1 MWKPTLLL
9 GIVVTVWLLVKHVG
23 VAQVS
28 NNPRDKGYEQPSW
41 EVVHGFRPKTPLY
54 AAVKGDGKLV
64 VVGSGDGLLLL
75 SEDGSPKNLKEQNSS
90 TYLSLFGVAFGG
102 RRFVAVGDDGTI
114 ISSPDGKT
122 WTLHHKNPWC
132 QGGSACYSAFHDIA
146 YGAGRFV
153 SVSTRGQV
161 MVSEDGFNWVEAG
174 YVYLRGPDDS
184 IYNFRV
190 YSLLHDGRSFV
201 AFGEPWPAPKES
213 VVVGYSLDG
222 VSWRT
227 QNLPFI
233 MRVAKAVHAE
243 GKYVVVGDEG
253 KVLFSEGGANWTMR
267 KLDTESRLVDVAYG
281 AGVFVALS
289 SDGTVFRSE
298 NGTRWSKTGSIS
310 DNSLLQTSLL
320 DSVSF
325 SGLAYV
331 DGEFLALTS
340 SGSILASED
349 GIDWALAY
357 PPLHEI
363 SKERRTGPPNFVGVA
378 PFRRGFV
385 ALDYENVLWFSR
397 EGSSWEILY
406 RLPFEEQVEGIASG
420 NDTLLILDEK
430 GNLYASKNGTQWN
443 RYRSPCREEDKWNRL
458 TYTSKWG
465 FVIYGRCGVFAS
477 KDGVSWSRMVE
488 KLPPGE
494 LSSFPIFFST
504 PFFVCD
510 GYLIAVS
517 QNKSDVNRLWVSENG
532 KEWRLTNLPDNSHLD
547 LHPGIPPFPKALACG
562 KGTLAL
568 VGSSG
573 FLYVSKNGVA
583 WSKVDIDTNTYFTDV
598 IHTGNEFIAVGAKG
612 AIYTSPEGLSWTK
625 EPSGTGRSLY
635 GVTHR
640 DGTAIAIGPWGL
652 VLASKRNKY

>member
-9 GIVVTVWLLVKHVG
+9 GIVVTVWLLVKHAG
-23 VAQVS
+23 VAQAS

-41 EVVHGFRPKTPLY
+41 EVVHGFHPRTPLY
-54 AAVKGDGKLV
+54 AAAKGDGKLV
-64 VVGSGDGLLLL
+64 VVGRGDGLLLL

-90 TYLSLFGVAFGG
+90 TYLPLFGVAFGG
-102 RRFVAVGDDGTI
+102 GRFVAVGDNGVI

-122 WTLHHKNPWC
+122 WTLHHQNLWC
-132 QGGSACYSAFHDIA
+132 WGGSGCYSAFYDVA

-153 SVSTRGQV
+153 TVSTKGEV
-161 MVSEDGFNWVEAG
+161 MVSGDGFNWVEAG
-174 YVYLRGPDDS
+174 VVYLRGHDDS

-190 YSLLHDGRSFV
+190 YSLLHDGRRFV
-201 AFGEPWPAPKES
+201 AFGEPWFAPEES

-233 MRVAKAVHAE
+233 MRVAKAVYAK

-267 KLDTESRLVDVAYG
+267 KLDTESDLVGVAYG

-310 DNSLLQTSLL
+310 DNTLLWSSLL

-363 SKERRTGPPNFVGVA
+363 SKEKRTGPSSFIGVV

-385 ALDYENVLWFSR
+385 ALDGENALWFSR
-397 EGSSWEILY
+397 EGSSCEILHY
-406 RLPFEEQVEGIASG
+406 LPFKERVEGIASG
-420 NDTLLILDEK
+420 NDTLLILEEK
-430 GNLYASKNGTQWN
+430 GNLYVSKNGTQWN
-443 RYRSPCREEDKWNRL
+443 KYRGPCREDERIAL

-465 FVIYGRCGVFAS
+465 FVIYGQCGVFAS

-494 LSSFPIFFST
+494 LSWSI

-510 GYLIAVS
+510 GYLIAAS
-517 QNKSDVNRLWVSENG
+517 ENKKGDVARFWVSENG
-532 KEWRLTNLPDNSHLD
+532 KEWKMTNLPSIDYLRLD
-547 LHPGIPPFPKALACG
+547 GYPGIPPLPTALACG

-568 VGSSG
+568 VGSTG
-573 FLYVSKNGVA
+573 FLYASKNGVT
-583 WSKVDIDTNTYFTDV
+583 WSKVNIDRNTRFTDV

-612 AIYTSPEGLSWTK
+612 AIYSSPEGLSWTK
-625 EPSGTGRSLY
+625 EPSGTSRSLY

-652 VLASKRNKY
+652 VLASKRNK

>member
-1 MWKPTLLL
+1 MWKHTLLL
-9 GIVVTVWLLVKHVG
+9 GIVVTVWLLVKHAG

-28 NNPRDKGYEQPSW
+28 NNLRDKGYEQPLW
-41 EVVHGFRPKTPLY
+41 EVVHGFRPKTSLN
-54 AAVKGDGKLV
+54 AVAKGDGKLV

-75 SEDGSPKNLKEQNSS
+75 SEDSSPKNLKEQNSS
-90 TYLSLFGVAFGG
+90 TDQPLFGVAFGG
-102 RRFVAVGDDGTI
+102 GRFVAVGDNGVI
-114 ISSPDGKT
+114 ISSSDGKT
-122 WTLHHKNPWC
+122 WTLHHENPWC
-132 QGGSACYSAFHDIA
+132 QGGPLCYSVFEDIA

-153 SVSTRGQV
+153 TVSTKGEV

-174 YVYLRGPDDS
+174 VVYLRDNEFGS
-184 IYNFRV
+184 NFRV
-190 YSLLHDGRSFV
+190 YSLLHDGRRFV
-201 AFGEPWPAPKES
+201 AFGKRRFFPEEP

-227 QNLPFI
+227 QDLPFA
-233 MRVAKAVHAE
+233 MMGGKAVYAK

-267 KLDTESRLVDVAYG
+267 KLDTESYLVGVAYG

-310 DNSLLQTSLL
+310 DNTLLQSSLL

-331 DGEFLALTS
+331 DGKFLALTS

-363 SKERRTGPPNFVGVA
+363 SKEERTGSPSFIGVV

-385 ALDYENVLWFSR
+385 ALDGENTLWFSR
-397 EGSSWEILY
+397 EGSSWEILQY
-406 RLPFEEQVEGIASG
+406 LPFKDQVEGIASG

-443 RYRSPCREEDKWNRL
+443 RYRSPCREEDKWNTL

-465 FVIYGRCGVFAS
+465 FVIYGQCGVFAS

-494 LSSFPIFFST
+494 LSSFPIFPFT

-510 GYLIAVS
+510 GYLITVT
-517 QNKSDVNRLWVSENG
+517 QNKNRVNRLWVSENG
-532 KEWRLTNLPDNSHLD
+532 KEWKLTNLPDHSDLD
-547 LHPGIPPFPKALACG
+547 LHPRIPPFPKVLACG
-562 KGTLAL
+562 KETLAL

-573 FLYVSKNGVA
+573 FLYVSKNGVT
-583 WSKVDIDTNTYFTDV
+583 WSKVDIDRNTYFTDV
-598 IHTGNEFIAVGAKG
+598 IHTGSEFIAVGTKG
-612 AIYTSPEGLSWTK
+612 AIYSSPEGLSWTK

-640 DGTAIAIGPWGL
+640 DGTAIAIGRWGV
-652 VLASKRNKY
+652 VLASKRNK

>member
-1 MWKPTLLL
+1 VLL
-9 GIVVTVWLLVKHVG
+9 
-23 VAQVS
+23 
-28 NNPRDKGYEQPSW
+28 
-41 EVVHGFRPKTPLY
+41 
-54 AAVKGDGKLV
+54 
-64 VVGSGDGLLLL
+64 
-75 SEDGSPKNLKEQNSS
+75 
-90 TYLSLFGVAFGG
+90 
-102 RRFVAVGDDGTI
+102 
-114 ISSPDGKT
+114 
-122 WTLHHKNPWC
+122 
-132 QGGSACYSAFHDIA
+132 
-146 YGAGRFV
+146 
-153 SVSTRGQV
+153 
-161 MVSEDGFNWVEAG
+161 
-174 YVYLRGPDDS
+174 
-184 IYNFRV
+184 
-190 YSLLHDGRSFV
+190 
-201 AFGEPWPAPKES
+201 
-213 VVVGYSLDG
+213 
-222 VSWRT
+222 
-227 QNLPFI
+227 
-233 MRVAKAVHAE
+233 
-243 GKYVVVGDEG
+243 
-253 KVLFSEGGANWTMR
+253 SEGGANWTMR
-267 KLDTESRLVDVAYG
+267 KLDTESSLVGVAYG

-298 NGTRWSKTGSIS
+298 NGTHWSKTGSIG

-320 DSVSF
+320 GSVSF

-331 DGEFLALTS
+331 DGQFLALTS

-349 GIDWALAY
+349 GVDWALAY

-363 SKERRTGPPNFVGVA
+363 SKEERTGPSSFIGVV

-385 ALDYENVLWFSR
+385 ALDGENVLWFSR

-406 RLPFEEQVEGIASG
+406 RLPFEEGVEGIASG

-443 RYRSPCREEDKWNRL
+443 RYRGPCREEDKWNTL

-465 FVIYGRCGVFAS
+465 FVIYGECGVFVS

-494 LSSFPIFFST
+494 LSWFPIFPPT

-517 QNKSDVNRLWVSENG
+517 QNKSRVNRLWVSENG
-532 KEWRLTNLPDNSHLD
+532 KEWKLTNLPDHSDLD

-583 WSKVDIDTNTYFTDV
+583 WSKVDVDRNTYFTDV
-598 IHTGNEFIAVGAKG
+598 IHTGNEFIAVGTKG
-612 AIYTSPEGLSWTK
+612 AIYSSPEGLSWTK
-625 EPSGTGRSLY
+625 EPSGTSRSLY

-640 DGTAIAIGPWGL
+640 DGTAIAFGPWGL
-652 VLASKRNKY
+652 VLASKRNK

>member
-1 MWKPTLLL
+1 MWKPILLL
-9 GIVVTVWLLVKHVG
+9 GIVVTVWLLVKHAG

-41 EVVHGFRPKTPLY
+41 EVVHGFRPKTPLN

-64 VVGSGDGLLLL
+64 VVGGGDGLLLL

-90 TYLSLFGVAFGG
+90 TYLPLFGVAFGG
-102 RRFVAVGDDGTI
+102 GRFVAVGDSGTI

-132 QGGSACYSAFHDIA
+132 QGGSACYSAFQDIS

-174 YVYLRGPDDS
+174 YVYLRGHDNLS
-184 IYNFRV
+184 YNFRV
-190 YSLLHDGRSFV
+190 YSLLHDGRRFV

-227 QNLPFI
+227 QSLPFT
-233 MRVAKAVHAE
+233 MRVVKAVHAE
-243 GKYVVVGDEG
+243 GKYVVVGYEG
-253 KVLFSEGGANWTMR
+253 EVLFSEGGANWTMR
-267 KLDTESRLVDVAYG
+267 KLDTKSRPVGVAYG
-281 AGVFVALS
+281 AGAFVALS

-298 NGTRWSKTGSIS
+298 DGTRWSKTGSIS

-378 PFRRGFV
+378 PFRKGFV

-406 RLPFEEQVEGIASG
+406 RLPFEEGVEGIASG

-443 RYRSPCREEDKWNRL
+443 RYRGPCREKDKRITL

-465 FVIYGRCGVFAS
+465 FVIYGQCGVFAS

-494 LSSFPIFFST
+494 LSWFPIFPFT

-517 QNKSDVNRLWVSENG
+517 QNKNYVNRLWVSENG
-532 KEWRLTNLPDNSHLD
+532 KEWRLTNLPDNSDLD

-583 WSKVDIDTNTYFTDV
+583 WSKVDVDRNTYFTDV
-598 IHTGNEFIAVGAKG
+598 IYTGNEFIAVGTKG

-625 EPSGTGRSLY
+625 EPSGTSRSLY

-640 DGTAIAIGPWGL
+640 DGTAIAVGPWGL
-652 VLASKRNKY
+652 VLASKRNK